1 MEDVIKQIY
10 KEENVENETQSLIR
24 EMEEMREQ
32 IEMKEGLK
40 L

>member
-10 KEENVENETQSLIR
+10 KEENVENETESLIK

>member
-10 KEENVENETQSLIR
+10 KEENVENETQSLIK